1 MAKKVVSV
9 RIKDETDLL
18 LKKLAVVKDE
28 TQASVIDEAIKI
40 LAKKEKVSL

>member
-18 LKKLAVVKDE
+18 LKKLAVVKKE
-28 TQASVIDEAIKI
+28 TQAYVIDEAIKN
-40 LAKKEKVSL
+40 LARKEKVTL